1 MQSNDKPK
9 RLLEIIPG
17 KPVTV
22 NINSSSLSLLQ
33 TCEQKADYTLN
44 HGFESRSTPA
54 QQFGILMHRALAAWY
69 LRPIEMRSLSD
80 LLSRWSLALTEAGY
94 VPADDKRT
102 SETGIKMLES
112 YYAAFAKDPWEVV
125 KDAEGPIVERD
136 FQFELFRNSEIIVN
150 WFGTVDMV
158 VKNLSTGQYA
168 VMDHKTAGSVGKEF
182 CSRWEVNHQLTGY
195 ILGVT
200 RGLGLPTNKA
210 IINGLQV
217 AKTKQQCVR
226 IETLRDADDYRE
238 FTDNVVTAVS
248 RYITSLEAKRFQMA
262 DSMACSSYGGC
273 RFLEICGARPAIRPR
288 IISSLQQTPWS
299 VIAGE
304 EV

>member
-1 MQSNDKPK
+1 MNDKPK
-9 RLLEIIPG
+9 RLLEIIEG

-33 TCEQKADYTLN
+33 TCEQKADYVLN
-44 HGFESRSTPA
+44 HGFESKSSPA

-69 LRPIEMRSLSD
+69 SRPREARSLSD
-80 LLSRWSLALTEAGY
+80 LLSRWELALSEAGY

-102 SETGIKMLES
+102 AETGVKMLES
-112 YYAAFAKDPWEVV
+112 YYAAFAKDPWEVA
-125 KDAEGPIVERD
+125 KDSLGPIVERD

-158 VKNLSTGQYA
+158 VKHRDTGQYA
-168 VMDHKTAGSVGKEF
+168 VMDHKTSGSVGKEF

-195 ILGVT
+195 ILGVS
-200 RGLGLPTNKA
+200 RALGIPTNKA
-210 IINGLQV
+210 VINGLQV
-217 AKTKQQCVR
+217 AKTKQQSVR
-226 IETLRDADDYRE
+226 VETIRDKDDYAE

-248 RYITSLEAKRFQMA
+248 RYISSVAAKRFQMA

-273 RFLEICGARPAIRPR
+273 RFLEICGARPALRPR
-288 IISSLQQTPWS
+288 IIASLQQTPWS